1 MIKGIPFIY
10 IYIYIYINLLEPHN
24 PFLQK
29 EKENL
34 HCM

>member
-1 MIKGIPFIY
+1 MIKGIPY
-10 IYIYIYINLLEPHN
+10 IYIYIYINLLELHN

-34 HCM
+34 H

>member
-10 IYIYIYINLLEPHN
+10 IYINLLELHN

-34 HCM
+34 H